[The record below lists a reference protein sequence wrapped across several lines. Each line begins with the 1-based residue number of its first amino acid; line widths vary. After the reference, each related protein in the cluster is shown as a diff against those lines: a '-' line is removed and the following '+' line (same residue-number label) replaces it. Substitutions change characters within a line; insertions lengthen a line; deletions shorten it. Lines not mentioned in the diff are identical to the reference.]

1 MKRIF
6 AVALISL
13 LGVSLHSER
22 IQDKL
27 IKLGIAVAKEK
38 FDSVDFELD
47 DVNGGIKK
55 LSSYRGKLVFL
66 NFWATWC
73 GPCRYEMPSMQ
84 RIYHELK
91 SEGFEIVAVNLRE
104 GKQLVKKFLDQ
115 NKLTFPVLLDKDG
128 RVGAIYG
135 ARSIPTTYLID
146 RNGSIIGRA
155 IGAREWDTKEIKVVF
170 KEILE
175 NGFSYVKSS
184 F

>member
-6 AVALISL
+6 FVALIAI
-13 LGVSLHSER
+13 LGVSLHSES

-27 IKLGIAVAKEK
+27 LKLGIAVAKEK
-38 FDSVDFELD
+38 FESVDFELE
-47 DVNGGIKK
+47 DVNGNFKK

-104 GKQLVKKFLDQ
+104 GKKMVKEFLDQ
-115 NKLTFPVLLDKDG
+115 YKLTFPVLLDKDG

-146 RNGSIIGRA
+146 RDGSIIGRA
-155 IGAREWDTKEIKVVF
+155 IGAREWDTREIKIAL

-175 NGFSYVKSS
+175 KGFNYVKSS

>member
-1 MKRIF
+1 MKRILF
-6 AVALISL
+6 VALISI
-13 LGVSLHSER
+13 LGVSLHSES

-27 IKLGIAVAKEK
+27 LKLGIAVAKEK
-38 FDSVDFELD
+38 FESVDFELE
-47 DVNGGIKK
+47 DVNGNNKK

-91 SEGFEIVAVNLRE
+91 SEGFEIVAINLRE
-104 GKQLVKKFLDQ
+104 GKKMVKEFLDQ
-115 NKLTFPVLLDKDG
+115 YKLIFPVLLDKDG

-146 RNGSIIGRA
+146 RDGSIIGRV
-155 IGAREWDTKEIKVVF
+155 IGAREWDTREIKIAF

-175 NGFSYVKSS
+175 KGFSYVKSS